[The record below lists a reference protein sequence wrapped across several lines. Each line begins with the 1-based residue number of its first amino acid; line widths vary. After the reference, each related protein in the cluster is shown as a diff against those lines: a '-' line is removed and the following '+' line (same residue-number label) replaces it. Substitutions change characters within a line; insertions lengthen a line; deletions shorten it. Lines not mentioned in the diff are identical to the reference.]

1 MANYSIDT
9 DLQKI
14 RSTIM
19 NLGVDDWS
27 DFHTSAKTAIDNDL
41 EVKWYRKA
49 SVQSGYDW
57 RFTPY
62 DATLLLN
69 SATQLLDL
77 SCYKT
82 LFLIYRYLA
91 QDTTIE
97 QDAYGQQRAYWSK
110 QYDREL
116 ERVVERGLD
125 YDWNE
130 SGEINSWE
138 KSIERPARRIK
149 RI

>member
-1 MANYSIDT
+1 MAYST
-9 DLQKI
+9 DADLLKI

-19 NLGVDDWS
+19 DLGVDDWS
-27 DFHTSAKTAIDNDL
+27 DFHTLAATAIDNDI

-49 SVQSGYDW
+49 SVIEGYDW

-62 DATLLLN
+62 DNSLLLN

-91 QDTTIE
+91 QDTTID
-97 QDAYGQQRAYWSK
+97 QDAYGQQRAYWSG
-110 QYDREL
+110 QYNWEL
-116 ERVVERGLD
+116 ERVIEKGLD

-130 SGEINSWE
+130 SGEINAWE